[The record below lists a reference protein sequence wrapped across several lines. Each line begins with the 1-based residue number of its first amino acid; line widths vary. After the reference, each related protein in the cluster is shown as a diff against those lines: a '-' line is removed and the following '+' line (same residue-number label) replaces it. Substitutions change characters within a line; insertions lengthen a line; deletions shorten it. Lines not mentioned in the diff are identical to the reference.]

1 MGKIEIGPIGLLPP
15 SAASMGIFQP
25 EKGSGL
31 ELVEGEHMAEDK
43 AYEKFAVEMLTR
55 RNPTLFPGPM
65 IVWGWNEEA
74 RHKAEMALR
83 LVKEIP
89 GMNIIPMPDYRPI
102 YPKIDPEAV
111 INPCHPNLTVQ
122 HNKIHVCALIGVH
135 CHFANITLKMIR
147 AGTNCYTTALCAY
160 DGHEDALLSVS
171 NLDET
176 KLEKIIQAVIKVR
189 ESGVVTPWAYTPEG
203 KEELEE
209 IRASK
214 EKNKASSKE
223 GATIFMQDKEMLP
236 LEQGLDE
243 NAE

>member
-15 SAASMGIFQP
+15 SAAAMGIFQP
-25 EKGSGL
+25 EKGSGYQL
-31 ELVEGEHMAEDK
+31 LEGEHVPEDEAIK
-43 AYEKFAVEMLTR
+43 VAARQLLSL

-65 IVWGWNEEA
+65 IVWGWTDETI
-74 RHKAEMALR
+74 HKAELAKQ
-83 LVKEIP
+83 LVDEVP

-122 HNKIHVCALIGVH
+122 HNKIHVCVLIGVH

-147 AGTNCYTTALCAY
+147 ANTNCYTMAFCQY
-160 DGHEDALLSVS
+160 DGHEDALLSIRD
-171 NLDET
+171 LDAP
-176 KLEKIIQAVIKVR
+176 KLEKIIQAVKDAKK
-189 ESGVVTPWAYTPEG
+189 EGVEPWALTSEG
-203 KEELEE
+203 KEELAE
-209 IRASK
+209 IKARKDKVK
-214 EKNKASSKE
+214 ELTKDNVSL
-223 GATIFMQDKEMLP
+223 FMGD